1 MQNVACGHHHVLY
14 NAMSA
19 IFGTKENMLCTHQGL
34 SFTSSIFQIQGFCFA
49 WFMLVWPS
57 RSYSTASFCTPA
69 AILYIFCP
77 SYKYIIICDCCT
89 CYSVFPPYWGVLAR
103 IINEK
108 ALSSFVSLYLEGV
121 TECLRIYSL

>member
-1 MQNVACGHHHVLY
+1 MGNKWPKFSNSSFAYASTPLLL
-14 NAMSA
+14 A
-19 IFGTKENMLCTHQGL
+19 GL

-121 TECLRIYSL
+121 TECLRIYSLWLVINTS